1 MSYHYRR
8 GVSFESSWPQFIAR
22 LIICDMVFILLLL
35 FGLKIYHNYMAQH
48 DVQTIK
54 ACCQT
59 VLCVRIDPNTGIG
72 TPAVPELVPT
82 DNVPRHDDIKTQEI

>member
-1 MSYHYRR
+1 MSYHYRH
-8 GVSFESSWPQFIAR
+8 GVDHGCSWPQFLAR
-22 LIICDMVFILLLL
+22 LFIGDMIFILLFL
-35 FGLKIYHNYMAQH
+35 FGLKIYHNYMAAH

-54 ACCQT
+54 AWCQT